1 MFSAHLAEVEA
12 EAEEPQL
19 SESQLSAEERR
30 LARIL
35 NRPAKVQSYST
46 TCTMY
51 MYSDCVACAVLLVL
65 CCFALLF
72 V

>member
-1 MFSAHLAEVEA
+1 MFSDHLVEVEA

-30 LARIL
+30 LERIL

-46 TCTMY
+46 TCT
-51 MYSDCVACAVLLVL
+51 CTRTELGVL